1 MQAAGAEL
9 WLTIH
14 FHTELGVRAGRGL
27 VPLVC
32 RAGVNR
38 HGWRCRPLIGRA
50 GRNRQLPANHSPASP
65 VSPYKGMEWWCGWQ
79 NESVLYCLIRAE
91 QLCTVHR
98 RPTPAGR
105 WTSLLEST
113 AASVTNNTLMR
124 REVTQSSPANCRPPN
139 SFGLNHS
146 ACRVLGW
153 QDKGL
158 NCCNK

>member
-1 MQAAGAEL
+1 MVKAAGAEL
-9 WLTIH
+9 LLTIH
-14 FHTELGVRAGRGL
+14 FHTKLGVLGGPRAG
-27 VPLVC
+27 
-32 RAGVNR
+32 
-38 HGWRCRPLIGRA
+38 PLIGRA
-50 GRNRQLPANHSPASP
+50 GRNWQLPANQSPASP

-79 NESVLYCLIRAE
+79 NESVLPYKGRAA
-91 QLCTVHR
+91 LYS
-98 RPTPAGR
+98 PPPPAGR

-113 AASVTNNTLMR
+113 AASAPNNTLMR

-146 ACRVLGW
+146 ACRVLGC

>member
-50 GRNRQLPANHSPASP
+50 GRNRQLPANQSPASP

-79 NESVLYCLIRAE
+79 NESVLPYKGRAALYSPPPPDASRPLDFSAGE
-91 QLCTVHR
+91 HCGERYKLHTNEEGSDSVQPGQL
-98 RPTPAGR
+98 
-105 WTSLLEST
+105 
-113 AASVTNNTLMR
+113 
-124 REVTQSSPANCRPPN
+124 PP
-139 SFGLNHS
+139 S
-146 ACRVLGW
+146 
-153 QDKGL
+153 K
-158 NCCNK
+158 